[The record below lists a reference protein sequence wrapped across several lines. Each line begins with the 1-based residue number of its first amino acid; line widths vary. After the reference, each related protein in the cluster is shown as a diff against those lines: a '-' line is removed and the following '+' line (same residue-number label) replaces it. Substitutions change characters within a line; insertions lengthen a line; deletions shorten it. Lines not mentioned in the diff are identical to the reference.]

1 MGMRLLSIRFLSY
14 GALAAGGK
22 VWAALVLCLGLAFA
36 TVAGAQQTRELPLS
50 IVAFGDSL
58 TQGYGLIDEEGFVPQ
73 LRAWLEAQGESLR
86 VVNAGVSGDTTAGGL
101 ARIEWTLTPDI
112 HGMILALGG
121 NDVLRGLD
129 PAVTRANIEG
139 ILKAAAAADIPVLLV
154 GMQAPGNY
162 GPEYQAEFEAI
173 WPELAEAYGALYF
186 DIFFKGLGEG
196 DLASAQG
203 YFQPDG
209 IHPNAE
215 GVALIVDAMGPA
227 VLELIAAAEARR
239 AEKG

>member
-1 MGMRLLSIRFLSY
+1 MRLSSIACLTY
-14 GALAAGGK
+14 GALRAWGK
-22 VWAALVLCLGLAFA
+22 ACAALVLCIGLIA
-36 TVAGAQQTRELPLS
+36 AQQAAAQQARQLPLS

-58 TQGYGLIDEEGFVPQ
+58 TQGYGLMDDEGFVPQ
-73 LRAWLEAQGESLR
+73 LRAWLEGQGQSVR

-101 ARIEWTLTPDI
+101 SRIEWTLTPDI

-129 PAVTRANIEG
+129 PALTRANIEG
-139 ILKAAAAADIPVLLV
+139 ILKAAQAADVPVLLV

-162 GPEYQAEFEAI
+162 GPDFKTEFEAI
-173 WPELAEAYGALYF
+173 WPELAQTYGALYF
-186 DIFFKGLGEG
+186 DSFFKGLGAG
-196 DLASAQG
+196 DLASARA

-215 GVALIVDAMGPA
+215 GVTLIVEEMGPA
-227 VLELIAAAEARR
+227 VLDLIEAARQRR
-239 AEKG
+239 AAKG

>member
-1 MGMRLLSIRFLSY
+1 MRLLTICFLSY
-14 GALAAGGK
+14 GALARRGK
-22 VWAALVLCLGLAFA
+22 VWLGFVMALVMLVMPLQ
-36 TVAGAQQTRELPLS
+36 AQQTREMPLS

-58 TQGYGLIDEEGFVPQ
+58 TQGYGLMDDEGFVPQ
-73 LRAWLEAQGESLR
+73 MRDWLAAQGAEVR

-101 ARIEWTLTPDI
+101 SRAEWTLTPDI

-121 NDVLRGLD
+121 NDLLRGLD
-129 PAVTRANIEG
+129 PALTRANIEG
-139 ILKAAAAADIPVLLV
+139 ILQAAQAADIPVLLV

-162 GPEYQAEFEAI
+162 GPEYQAAFEAI
-173 WPELAEAYGALYF
+173 WPELAKAYGALYF
-186 DIFFKGLGEG
+186 ESFFKGLGDG
-196 DLASAQG
+196 DIAAARA
-203 YFQPDG
+203 YFQADG

-227 VLELIAAAEARR
+227 VLELIEAAKARR